1 MKKIKQSVKARIL
14 TITAIILLV
23 IIGICN
29 VAVSVTSSNLEDEL
43 ETKYDLYVLSE
54 TFRNSSEFLTRKARS
69 YACTGEKSYLDEYNN
84 ELNTNKGRETSLAA
98 MQEIGITDEEQ
109 AFMDEINSISSAL
122 AVIEAE
128 SFTYV
133 AKGDYSTAY
142 GMLYDADYVKQSN
155 KVSSLIDDFD
165 DSVSSRMNDKIAQNN
180 TICNIADVVT
190 YVSIVVAF
198 ILQMMVMTFVLKEL
212 IAPIIKIKDKMH
224 DFLEGD
230 MHSEFD
236 IAVDDTEIGQTADSV
251 RTFQKYQSEIIDD
264 INYLLGEMS
273 NGNFVLKT
281 RCEENYKGDYR
292 GVLLSIRQINRK
304 LSATLTEIANAA
316 EQVDSGAAQVSA
328 ASVSLSQGA
337 TEQASSI
344 QELSSTINVISKMI
358 SDNAD
363 NAVIAD
369 EKTTD
374 AGNELAIANEKIKEL
389 VGAMNEIST
398 SSDETKKIIKTI
410 EDIAFQ
416 TNILALNA
424 AVEAARAG
432 AAGKGFAVVADE
444 VRNLAG
450 KSAEAATQTTAL
462 IESTVSAI
470 EKGSSIVN
478 EVAEDM
484 TNVALGAGEV
494 AKINVKIASDSK
506 EAAESVRQVTIG
518 IEQIATV
525 VQTNSATSEET
536 AAASEELSAQSDTCR
551 SLVSQ
556 FNLRTDC

>member
-29 VAVSVTSSNLEDEL
+29 VAVSVTSGNLEEEL
-43 ETKYDLYVLSE
+43 ENKYDLYVYSE
-54 TFRNSSEFLTRKARS
+54 EYRNSSELLTRMARS
-69 YACTGEKSYLDEYNN
+69 YACTGDSSYLDSYNT
-84 ELNTNKGRETSLAA
+84 EVNTTKGRENSLAA

-109 AFMDEINSISSAL
+109 DIMDEIAEISTEL

-128 SFTYV
+128 SFTY
-133 AKGDYSTAY
+133 AEKGDHAAAY
-142 GMLYDADYVKQSN
+142 GLLYDTEYVSGTN
-155 KVSSLIDDFD
+155 TVSQLTDDFTEI
-165 DSVSSRMNDKIAQNN
+165 VNARLQKQIAQNN

-190 YVSIVVAF
+190 YASIVVAF

-230 MHSEFD
+230 MHGEFD
-236 IAVDDTEIGQTADSV
+236 VAVDDTEIGQTADSV
-251 RTFQKYQSEIIDD
+251 KTFQKYQSEIIDD

-292 GVLLSIRQINRK
+292 GVILSIRQINRK

>member
-1 MKKIKQSVKARIL
+1 MKKLKQSVKARIL
-14 TITAIILLV
+14 TITAIVLLV

-29 VAVSVTSSNLEDEL
+29 VAVSVASGNLEEEL
-43 ETKYDLYVLSE
+43 ENKYDLYVYSE
-54 TFRNSSEFLTRKARS
+54 TFRNSSELLTRMARS
-69 YACTGEKSYLDEYNN
+69 YASTGDSTYLNSYN
-84 ELNTNKGRETSLAA
+84 EEINVTKGRDNSLAA
-98 MQEIGITDEEQ
+98 MQEIGITDDEQAIMDEISLLSADLAALEEQ
-109 AFMDEINSISSAL
+109 AFAMTEKGNTSSAINLLYGSDYVAGANKISQLTDDFSIS
-122 AVIEAE
+122 VEE
-128 SFTYV
+128 R
-133 AKGDYSTAY
+133 
-142 GMLYDADYVKQSN
+142 MQKQ
-155 KVSSLIDDFD
+155 ID
-165 DSVSSRMNDKIAQNN
+165 RNN
-180 TICNIADVVT
+180 VVCNIADIIT
-190 YVSIVVAF
+190 YSAIVVALLF
-198 ILQMMVMTFVLKEL
+198 QVMVMSFVLKEL
-212 IAPIIKIKDKMH
+212 IVPIVKIKDKMH
-224 DFLEGD
+224 DFLEGE
-230 MHSEFD
+230 MHNEFD
-236 IAVDDTEIGQTADSV
+236 VAADDTEIGQTAASV
-251 RTFQKYQSEIIDD
+251 KQFQKYQCEIIDD

-292 GVLLSIRQINRK
+292 DIILSIRQINRK
-304 LSATLTEIANAA
+304 LSATLSEIANAA
-316 EQVDSGAAQVSA
+316 DQVDSGAVQVSA

-344 QELSSTINVISKMI
+344 EELSSTINVISKMI

-363 NAVIAD
+363 NAVVAD
-369 EKTTD
+369 EKTSN
-374 AGNELAIANEKIKEL
+374 AGNELARANEKITEL
-389 VGAMNEIST
+389 VTAMNEIST

-462 IESTVSAI
+462 IESTVAAI
-470 EKGSSIVN
+470 EKGSEIVN

-484 TNVALGAGEV
+484 TNVAKGAGEV
-494 AKINVKIASDSK
+494 AEINVKIANDSR

-536 AAASEELSAQSDTCR
+536 AAASEQLSAQADTCK
-551 SLVSQ
+551 SLVEQ